1 MIRQL
6 ELRHFKCFERLELP
20 LRALTVLSGANAAG
34 KSTVVQPLVLL
45 HQTMLDH
52 EWSRR
57 LALNGR
63 AARLGTVADVVD
75 RLHGR
80 SEFELRI
87 EHGSGACIAWNF
99 AGERSDMSMRVR
111 EVRRDGEASRRLDSG
126 TRLRYLLP
134 EEWVLV
140 GEESLTDLVDGLMD
154 PQQAG
159 PLAPRIA
166 VAKMTEQLR
175 SLIYLGA
182 ERIGPRDT
190 YPLRDTTLTGE
201 VGPTGERIPG
211 FLYAGADERV
221 SPGLAVPGIP
231 GTRLRQVEGHM
242 RRFFPGCRVE
252 VEKVP
257 RASAV
262 MLRLGTSSAM
272 ELHTPTHTGFGLT
285 QVLAIV
291 VAALS
296 LAKGG
301 LLIVENP
308 EVHLHPAGQALMGGF
323 LSQVAAAGVQ
333 VITET
338 HSDHVLNGVRRA
350 VKTGALPAGNVALHF
365 FRPYDPDGPTQ
376 VESPVM
382 DDDGRLD
389 SWPDG
394 FFDQFDK
401 DSSFF
406 AGWD

>member
-1 MIRQL
+1 MIRQF

-20 LRALTVLSGANAAG
+20 LRPLTVLSGTNAAG

-75 RLHGR
+75 RVHGR
-80 SEFELRI
+80 GGFELGI
-87 EHGSGACIAWNF
+87 EHAEGTRIVWRF
-99 AGERSDMSMRVR
+99 TGERSDMSMHIDQVS
-111 EVRRDGEASRRLDSG
+111 VDGEGGGLDAEG
-126 TRLRYLLP
+126 ADLGVRFRHLLP
-134 EEWVLV
+134 D
-140 GEESLTDLVDGLMD
+140 GEVPGGARQVTD
-154 PQQAG
+154 
-159 PLAPRIA
+159 
-166 VAKMTEQLR
+166 QLR
-175 SLIYLGA
+175 SLVYLGA

-190 YPLRDTTLTGE
+190 YLLRDMEMTGE
-201 VGPTGERIPG
+201 VGPTGERVPG
-211 FLYAGADERV
+211 LLYAGQDERV
-221 SPGLAVPGIP
+221 LPSLALDGTP
-231 GTRLRQVEGHM
+231 GTRLRQVEAHM
-242 RRFFPGCRVE
+242 ARFFPGCRVE

-262 MLRLGTSSAM
+262 MLRLGTSTAM
-272 ELHTPTHTGFGLT
+272 DLDTPTHTGFGLT

-291 VAALS
+291 VVALS
-296 LAKGG
+296 LEKGG
-301 LLIVENP
+301 MLVVENP

-323 LSQVAAAGVQ
+323 LSQVAAAGIQ
-333 VITET
+333 VIIET

-350 VKTGALPAGNVALHF
+350 VKTNGLPNEEVALHF
-365 FRPYDPDGPTQ
+365 FRPRDLDGAAQ

-382 DDDGRLD
+382 DGDGRLD

>member
-20 LRALTVLSGANAAG
+20 LRPLTVLSGANAAG

-52 EWSRR
+52 EWSGR

-63 AARLGTVADVVD
+63 AARLGAVADILDRDYGRDGVD
-75 RLHGR
+75 VG
-80 SEFELRI
+80 I
-87 EHGSGACIAWNF
+87 ECSDGTRVEWSF
-99 AGERSDMSMRVR
+99 AGEKSDMSMRVR
-111 EVRRDGEASRRLDSG
+111 RVSVDGEERLFTDG
-126 TRLRYLLP
+126 DERLRYLLP
-134 EEWVLV
+134 EERV
-140 GEESLTDLVDGLMD
+140 
-154 PQQAG
+154 PAG
-159 PLAPRIA
+159 ARQLAY
-166 VAKMTEQLR
+166 QLR
-175 SLIYLGA
+175 SLIYLSA

-190 YPLRDTTLTGE
+190 YPLRDTALTGE
-201 VGPTGERIPG
+201 VGPTGERVPG
-211 FLYAGADERV
+211 LLYAGADERV
-221 SPGLAVPGIP
+221 LPSLALPGIP
-231 GTRLRQVEGHM
+231 GTRRRQVEGHM
-242 RRFFPGCRVE
+242 GRFFPGCRVE
-252 VEKVP
+252 VQKVP
-257 RASAV
+257 GASAV
-262 MLRLGTSSAM
+262 MLRLGTSAGM
-272 ELHTPTHTGFGLT
+272 DLNTPTHTGFGLT

-291 VAALS
+291 VVALS
-296 LAKGG
+296 LEMGG
-301 LLIVENP
+301 LLVVENP

-333 VITET
+333 VIIET

-350 VKTGALPAGNVALHF
+350 VKTDALPNEAVSLHF
-365 FRPYDPDGPTQ
+365 FRPRGTEEGAAQ

-382 DDDGRLD
+382 DAEGRLD

>member
-1 MIRQL
+1 MIREL
-6 ELRHFKCFERLELP
+6 ELRHFKCFEHLRLP
-20 LRALTVLSGANAAG
+20 VRPLTVLSGANAAG

-52 EWSRR
+52 EWSPR

-75 RLHGR
+75 RVHGR
-80 SEFELRI
+80 GGFEVGI
-87 EHGSGACIAWNF
+87 EHSEGTCIVWRF
-99 AGERSDMSMRVR
+99 VGERSDMSMHVHQVSVDGGEGGLHVLRGDLGVR
-111 EVRRDGEASRRLDSG
+111 F
-126 TRLRYLLP
+126 RYLLP
-134 EEWVLV
+134 DGDVPAEAWR
-140 GEESLTDLVDGLMD
+140 LTD
-154 PQQAG
+154 
-159 PLAPRIA
+159 
-166 VAKMTEQLR
+166 QLR

-190 YPLRDTTLTGE
+190 YPLRDTKLTGE

-211 FLYAGADERV
+211 FLYACSDESV
-221 SPGLAVPGIP
+221 LQDLAIPGIP
-231 GTRLRQVEGHM
+231 GTRLRQVEGYL

-285 QVLAIV
+285 QVLAVV

-323 LSQVAAAGVQ
+323 LSQVTAAGVQ
-333 VITET
+333 VIVET

-365 FRPYDPDGPTQ
+365 FRPYESDGAAQ

-382 DDDGRLD
+382 DDAGRLD

-401 DSSFF
+401 DAAYF

>member
-1 MIRQL
+1 MIRRF

-20 LRALTVLSGANAAG
+20 LRPLTVLSGTNAAG

-75 RLHGR
+75 RVHGR
-80 SEFELRI
+80 GGFDVGI
-87 EHGSGACIAWNF
+87 EHSEGTWIKWRF
-99 AGERSDMSMRVR
+99 VGERTDMSMHIARMFV
-111 EVRRDGEASRRLDSG
+111 DGEEGGLQVLRGDLDV
-126 TRLRYLLP
+126 RFRYLLP
-134 EEWVLV
+134 
-140 GEESLTDLVDGLMD
+140 DGD
-154 PQQAG
+154 VPAEARQV
-159 PLAPRIA
+159 ID
-166 VAKMTEQLR
+166 QLR
-175 SLIYLGA
+175 SLVYLSA

-190 YPLRDTTLTGE
+190 YPLRDTALTGE
-201 VGPTGERIPG
+201 IGPTGERIPG
-211 FLYAGADERV
+211 LLYARQYEHV
-221 SPGLAVPGIP
+221 PSSLALSGIP
-231 GTRLRQVEGHM
+231 STTLRQVEGRM
-242 RRFFPGCRVE
+242 AQFFPGCRVE
-252 VEKVP
+252 VERVP

-262 MLRLGTSSAM
+262 MLRLGTSAAM
-272 ELHTPTHTGFGLT
+272 DLNTPTHTGFGLT

-296 LAKGG
+296 LDAGG
-301 LLIVENP
+301 LLVVENP
-308 EVHLHPAGQALMGGF
+308 EVHLHPAGQALIGGF
-323 LSQVAAAGVQ
+323 LSQVAAAGIQ
-333 VITET
+333 VIIET

-350 VKTGALPAGNVALHF
+350 VKTEALSNEEVALHF
-365 FRPYDPDGPTQ
+365 FRPRDTDGAAQ

-382 DDDGRLD
+382 DAEGRLD

>member
-1 MIRQL
+1 VIRQL
-6 ELRHFKCFERLELP
+6 DLRHFKCFERLKLP
-20 LRALTVLSGANAAG
+20 LRPLTVLSGTNAAG

-63 AARLGTVADVVD
+63 AARLGTVSDVVD
-75 RLHGR
+75 RVHGR
-80 SEFELRI
+80 GGFDVEMEHSEGTRI
-87 EHGSGACIAWNF
+87 VWRFG
-99 AGERSDMSMRVR
+99 GERSDMSMHIDRVVVDW
-111 EVRRDGEASRRLDSG
+111 EEGGLHADGGDLGVRF
-126 TRLRYLLP
+126 RYLLP
-134 EEWVLV
+134 D
-140 GEESLTDLVDGLMD
+140 GDIPAGARQLTD
-154 PQQAG
+154 
-159 PLAPRIA
+159 
-166 VAKMTEQLR
+166 QLR

-190 YPLRDTTLTGE
+190 YPLRDTALTGE

-221 SPGLAVPGIP
+221 LPDLALQGIP
-231 GTRLRQVEGHM
+231 GTRRRQVEGHM

-257 RASAV
+257 GASAV
-262 MLRLGTSSAM
+262 MLRLGTSAAT
-272 ELHTPTHTGFGLT
+272 ELHTPHHTGFGLT

-291 VAALS
+291 VVALS
-296 LAKGG
+296 LAEGG

-308 EVHLHPAGQALMGGF
+308 EVHLHPGGQALMGGF

-333 VITET
+333 VIIET

-350 VKTGALPAGNVALHF
+350 VKTDLLSSEAVSLHF
-365 FRPYDPDGPTQ
+365 FRPRGTDGREGAAQ

-382 DDDGRLD
+382 DEDGRLD

-394 FFDQFDK
+394 FFDQFEK

-406 AGWD
+406 AGWA

>member
-1 MIRQL
+1 MIWQF
-6 ELRHFKCFERLELP
+6 ELRHFKCFEQLKLP
-20 LRALTVLSGANAAG
+20 LRPLTVLSGANAAG

-52 EWSRR
+52 EWSSR

-75 RLHGR
+75 RVHGR
-80 SEFELRI
+80 DGFDVGI
-87 EHGSGACIAWNF
+87 EHSDGTHIGWSF

-111 EVRRDGEASRRLDSG
+111 QVRVDGEERLRVDG
-126 TRLRYLLP
+126 GARLRYLLP
-134 EEWVLV
+134 EERV
-140 GEESLTDLVDGLMD
+140 
-154 PQQAG
+154 PAG
-159 PLAPRIA
+159 ARK
-166 VAKMTEQLR
+166 VADQLR

-182 ERIGPRDT
+182 ERIGPRET
-190 YPLRDTTLTGE
+190 YPLRDTDLTGE
-201 VGPTGERIPG
+201 VGPTGERVPG
-211 FLYAGADERV
+211 LLYAGADERV
-221 SPGLAVPGIP
+221 LPHLALSGIP

-242 RRFFPGCRVE
+242 GRFFPGCRVE
-252 VEKVP
+252 VQKVP
-257 RASAV
+257 GASAV
-262 MLRLGTSSAM
+262 MLRLGTSAAM

-291 VAALS
+291 VVALS
-296 LAKGG
+296 LAEGG
-301 LLIVENP
+301 LLVVENP

-333 VITET
+333 VIIET

-350 VKTGALPAGNVALHF
+350 VKTGALSNEAVSLHF
-365 FRPYDPDGPTQ
+365 FRPRGADRTEGAAQ

-382 DDDGRLD
+382 DEEGRLD
-389 SWPDG
+389 SWPEG

-406 AGWD
+406 AGWA

>member
-1 MIRQL
+1 MIRRL
-6 ELRHFKCFERLELP
+6 DLRHFKCFERLELP
-20 LRALTVLSGANAAG
+20 LRPLTVLSGANAAG
-34 KSTVVQPLVLL
+34 KSTAVQPLVLL

-75 RLHGR
+75 RVHGR
-80 SEFELRI
+80 DRFEIGIEHSEGTRI
-87 EHGSGACIAWNF
+87 EWGF
-99 AGERSDMSMRVR
+99 TGERSDMSMRIRQVR
-111 EVRRDGEASRRLDSG
+111 VDGEDRLPADG
-126 TRLRYLLP
+126 DARLRYLLP
-134 EEWVLV
+134 VDRVPGAARL
-140 GEESLTDLVDGLMD
+140 LTD
-154 PQQAG
+154 
-159 PLAPRIA
+159 
-166 VAKMTEQLR
+166 QLR
-175 SLIYLGA
+175 SLVYLGA

-190 YPLRDTTLTGE
+190 YPLRDTALTGE
-201 VGPTGERIPG
+201 VGPTGERVPG
-211 FLYAGADERV
+211 LLYASQDERV
-221 SPGLAVPGIP
+221 LPSLALSGIP
-231 GTRLRQVEGHM
+231 GTRLRQVEGRMGH
-242 RRFFPGCRVE
+242 FFPGCRVD

-262 MLRLGTSSAM
+262 MLRLGTSAGM
-272 ELHTPTHTGFGLT
+272 DLNTPTHTGFGLT

-291 VAALS
+291 VVALS

-323 LSQVAAAGVQ
+323 LSQVAAAGIQ
-333 VITET
+333 IIIET

-350 VKTGALPAGNVALHF
+350 VKTGALSSEAVALHF
-365 FRPYDPDGPTQ
+365 FRPNEPEDAEGAAQ

-382 DDDGRLD
+382 DEEGRLD

-406 AGWD
+406 AAWD

>member
-20 LRALTVLSGANAAG
+20 LRSLTVLSGANAAG

-52 EWSRR
+52 EWSSR

-63 AARLGTVADVVD
+63 AARLGTVFDVVD
-75 RLHGR
+75 RVHGR
-80 SEFELRI
+80 VGFEVGI
-87 EHGSGACIAWNF
+87 EHSEGTRIAWSF
-99 AGERSDMSMRVR
+99 AGEKTDMSMRVQR
-111 EVRRDGEASRRLDSG
+111 VRVDGEEHLSG
-126 TRLRYLLP
+126 DGDVRLRYLLP
-134 EEWVLV
+134 EE
-140 GEESLTDLVDGLMD
+140 GL
-154 PQQAG
+154 PAG
-159 PLAPRIA
+159 ARQL
-166 VAKMTEQLR
+166 KDQLR

-190 YPLRDTTLTGE
+190 YPLRDTALTGE
-201 VGPTGERIPG
+201 VGPTGERVPG
-211 FLYAGADERV
+211 FLHAGADERV
-221 SPGLAVPGIP
+221 LPALALPGVP
-231 GTRLRQVEGHM
+231 GTRRRQVEAHM
-242 RRFFPGCRVE
+242 GRFFPGCRLDVE
-252 VEKVP
+252 EVP

-262 MLRLGTSSAM
+262 MLRLGTSTAM
-272 ELHTPTHTGFGLT
+272 DLNTPTHTGFGLT

-291 VAALS
+291 VVALS
-296 LAKGG
+296 LDEGE

-333 VITET
+333 VIIET

-350 VKTGALPAGNVALHF
+350 VKTGALSCEEVGLHF
-365 FRPYDPDGPTQ
+365 FRPPESEGAEGVAQ
-376 VESPVM
+376 VESPVI
-382 DDDGRLD
+382 DKDGRLD